1 LPEGLLVVFKFLTRF
16 FGSRN
21 QRLLRLY
28 QRLVD
33 AANAFEP
40 KMLELKDED
49 FPALTV
55 AFRERLAAGETTDD
69 LLPEAFAAVR

>member
-1 LPEGLLVVFKFLTRF
+1 MLKFLARF

-40 KMLELKDED
+40 KMQALKDED
-49 FPALTV
+49 FDLPLQFTN
-55 AFRERLAAGETTDD
+55 FRD
-69 LLPEAFAAVR
+69 